1 MAEKINKIIKKQFN
15 VSNSNLFATPQKGAI
30 KANIIELI
38 KLINSF
44 FTNLLIE
51 RNKNKIVSA
60 PNTAEKRLSL

>member
-1 MAEKINKIIKKQFN
+1 MKKLFN
-15 VSNSNLFATPQKGAI
+15 VSNSNLFATSQKGTI

-44 FTNLLIE
+44 LTSLFIE

-60 PNTAEKRLSL
+60 PNTAEKD

>member
-1 MAEKINKIIKKQFN
+1 MAEKNNKIIKKQFN
-15 VSNSNLFATPQKGAI
+15 VSNSNLFATSQKGTM
-30 KANIIELI
+30 KANTIELI

-44 FTNLLIE
+44 FISLLIE